1 MQRVTTVRPDPIIQ
15 SLENGRS
22 FDDGPADSCGP
33 DPATD
38 PETPSD
44 GDIIRS
50 VMAWCDG
57 FRIPS
62 VMTRR
67 DGAVLWCNEAAR
79 SLLAEREHF
88 CVRGDKL
95 VPADPVQ
102 ENGFRAFI
110 EHDRPDLT
118 TWIAPCETDMLIV
131 VREVLAGGEDL
142 RGLTFHRTSP
152 GEPHVWADFGPVMG
166 LTGSETRIA
175 QKLIEGGRADS
186 VASEA
191 GIGMETVRT
200 HIRRIYNKLGI
211 NSREELF
218 SRLSPFRIR

>member
-1 MQRVTTVRPDPIIQ
+1 
-15 SLENGRS
+15 
-22 FDDGPADSCGP
+22 
-33 DPATD
+33 
-38 PETPSD
+38 
-44 GDIIRS
+44 
-50 VMAWCDG
+50 MAWCDG
-57 FRIPS
+57 FRVPS

-67 DGAVLWCNEAAR
+67 DGAVLWCNEAAK

-102 ENGFRAFI
+102 ENGFRAFL
-110 EHDRPDLT
+110 ERDDPVLT
-118 TWIAPCETDMLIV
+118 TWVAPCETDMWIV
-131 VREVLAGGEDL
+131 VREVVAGVEDL
-142 RGLTFHRTSP
+142 RGLTFHPTSP
-152 GEPHVWADFGPVMG
+152 SKPHVWADFGPVMG
-166 LTGSETRIA
+166 LTSSEARIA

-186 VASEA
+186 VASEV

-218 SRLSPFRIR
+218 SRLGPFRIR